1 MAWREL
7 DVMVLGG
14 PDFSPHDVVALLGR
28 VVSLPGVTGFDYRDE
43 RGDRSPTG
51 ERRDERYHV
60 NIRLGEWRI
69 DLSIW
74 LYDDHIN
81 VTEWHRALAARITDE
96 ERLAVLR
103 IKDVWHRRP
112 EYPDEVS
119 GLEIYTA
126 VLDHGVRTPE
136 AFGVWLACRGD
147 IGVVVGYESRFRD
160 IMLTQLEDRAERGS
174 ADPDDLGDAGHA
186 VGVQREE
193 HAVAGQGDA
202 RVGRNGQPVA
212 AGRPRSGSGAI
223 RRWSVLTLWVAVPSP
238 DDREPGD
245 RPVGGDRDGAPF
257 AAVVG
262 ARR

>member
-1 MAWREL
+1 MGDSELIEQQAALQAGGAEVLTSIGTLFAGVGPPITTGSYVSGLMAWPEL

-14 PDFSPHDVVALLGR
+14 PDFSPDDVVALLGR
-28 VVSLPGVTGFDYRDE
+28 AVSLPGLTGFDYRDE

-60 NIRLGEWRI
+60 NVRLGEWRI

-81 VTEWHRALAARITDE
+81 VTEWHRELAARITEE

-126 VLDHGVRTPE
+126 VLEHGVRTPE
-136 AFGVWLACRGD
+136 AFGVWLA
-147 IGVVVGYESRFRD
+147 
-160 IMLTQLEDRAERGS
+160 
-174 ADPDDLGDAGHA
+174 
-186 VGVQREE
+186 
-193 HAVAGQGDA
+193 A
-202 RVGRNGQPVA
+202 R
-212 AGRPRSGSGAI
+212 
-223 RRWSVLTLWVAVPSP
+223 
-238 DDREPGD
+238 
-245 RPVGGDRDGAPF
+245 
-257 AAVVG
+257 
-262 ARR
+262 

>member
-1 MAWREL
+1 MSDSELIDRQASLRAVGTEVLRSLDALFEGVGTPIPTGSYVSGLMAWREL

-14 PDFSPHDVVALLGR
+14 PDFSPQDVIALLGR
-28 VVSLPGVTGFDYRDE
+28 AVSLPGVTGFDYLDE

-60 NIRLGEWRI
+60 NIRLAEWRV

-81 VTEWHRALAARITDE
+81 VTEWHRALAARITEE

-136 AFGVWLACRGD
+136 AFGVWLTNGPLASETLASGPL
-147 IGVVVGYESRFRD
+147 V
-160 IMLTQLEDRAERGS
+160 S
-174 ADPDDLGDAGHA
+174 ADSDGP
-186 VGVQREE
+186 
-193 HAVAGQGDA
+193 GDA
-202 RVGRNGQPVA
+202 RDAVGIQGEEHPVT
-212 AGRPRSGSGAI
+212 G
-223 RRWSVLTLWVAVPSP
+223 
-238 DDREPGD
+238 
-245 RPVGGDRDGAPF
+245 
-257 AAVVG
+257 
-262 ARR
+262 